1 MIDSVFRMFKNYY
14 AQLFL
19 EECKHTVKKIIM
31 LRYITDS
38 VELSSGDEYSEEEK
52 NSDEKNY
59 SEE

>member
-1 MIDSVFRMFKNYY
+1 
-14 AQLFL
+14 
-19 EECKHTVKKIIM
+19 M

-38 VELSSGDEYSEEEK
+38 VELSSGDENSEEET